1 MADYAPQERTLY
13 VAYTNTDLSEGRGR
27 DVPIAVCELE
37 VTAKRL
43 AALRYVQGTDGPVR
57 PVTMLRYQGKW
68 YIPAG
73 VVAVVPPTEDDI
85 AYEAHMAARQQ
96 VLERARAAGLTED
109 DLAIIQAS
117 YKTRN
122 S

>member
-43 AALRYVQGTDGPVR
+43 AACRYAQGTDGPVR

-68 YIPAG
+68 LLCPQPRMTSLTKPIWLLGSKCWRGQERPA
-73 VVAVVPPTEDDI
+73 
-85 AYEAHMAARQQ
+85 
-96 VLERARAAGLTED
+96 
-109 DLAIIQAS
+109 
-117 YKTRN
+117 
-122 S
+122 